1 MQGFK
6 SLLSSPKIAAIYTL
20 DAPFMSVTIYHNPR
34 CSKSRETLNL
44 LQSKNIEPSVV
55 EYLKTPLSHEQI
67 SILVSQLGFNSA
79 RDLMRTKEEKY
90 KALNL
95 KDEND
100 ESVLITAMVENP
112 KLIERPIVVNN
123 NKAALGRP
131 PENVLSV
138 L

>member
-1 MQGFK
+1 
-6 SLLSSPKIAAIYTL
+6 
-20 DAPFMSVTIYHNPR
+20 MSVTIYHNPR

-67 SILVSQLGFNSA
+67 STLVSQLGFNSA
-79 RDLMRTKEEKY
+79 RDLMRTKEEQHKT
-90 KALNL
+90 LNL
-95 KDEND
+95 KDENS
-100 ESVLITAMVENP
+100 ESVLIDAMVNHP

>member
-1 MQGFK
+1 M
-6 SLLSSPKIAAIYTL
+6 SSPKIAAIYTL
-20 DAPFMSVTIYHNPR
+20 DVLFMSVTIYHNPR

-67 SILVSQLGFNSA
+67 STLVSQLGFNSA
-79 RDLMRTKEEKY
+79 RDLMRTKEEQY

-100 ESVLITAMVENP
+100 ESALIAAMVEHP
-112 KLIERPIVVNN
+112 KLIERPIVVSN

>member
-1 MQGFK
+1 
-6 SLLSSPKIAAIYTL
+6 
-20 DAPFMSVTIYHNPR
+20 MSVTIYHNPR

-44 LQSKNIEPSVV
+44 LQSKNIEPTVV

-67 SILVSQLGFNSA
+67 STLVSQLGFNSA
-79 RDLMRTKEEKY
+79 RDLMRTKEEQY

-95 KDEND
+95 KDENS
-100 ESVLITAMVENP
+100 ESELIDAMVNHP

>member
-1 MQGFK
+1 M
-6 SLLSSPKIAAIYTL
+6 SSPKIAAIYTL
-20 DAPFMSVTIYHNPR
+20 DVLFMSVTIYHNPR

-67 SILVSQLGFNSA
+67 STLVSQLGFNSA
-79 RDLMRTKEEKY
+79 RDLMRIKEEQY

-95 KDEND
+95 KDENS
-100 ESVLITAMVENP
+100 ESVLIDAMVNHP